1 MDIKSNY
8 MGLALSSPIVVSAS
22 PISEKV
28 ENIKKCEDA
37 GAGAIVLYSL
47 FEEQLEH
54 EQYSLHYHTTV
65 GTYSFAE
72 SLTYFPDWDEYRLEP
87 DKYLELIRKAKEAVK
102 MPVIASLNGK
112 TIGGWTEFAKKMQD
126 AGADAIELNVY
137 FTPTDINKTGLDI
150 ENTYI
155 DILKA
160 VKSYVSIPVAIK
172 ISPYFS
178 NIANMANR
186 LDEAGANAL
195 VLFNRFY
202 QPDINLEELEVV
214 PNLVLSNSSDIRL
227 PLRWI
232 AILYKQ
238 LKADLAATSGI
249 HTGEDAAKILLS
261 GAKAIQICSS
271 LLKNGINHIKDVE
284 NGLTRFMEEKEYES
298 VAQMQGVMS
307 HFNMK
312 TKDASPYERAQY
324 MKTLTNY
331 KF

>member
-227 PLRWI
+227 SLRWI